1 MPNRTSNLKQ
11 IRPTIASAVI
21 HESMSDDERFQ
32 NATLRPIIKFQND
45 LLIAVFKVYIEKRKG
60 VFYELTLPK
69 KVDYITHALQKDT
82 KLRNAIKGM
91 IIGHFTIEEYANY
104 IKNSSALN
112 KRLIGIVKERLI
124 SAIQL
129 LNGE

>member
-60 VFYELTLPK
+60 VFHELTLPK
-69 KVDYITHALQKDT
+69 KVDYITYALQKDT